1 MGTHSLNDIV
11 GESSPR
17 FLFMETNITLKDKN
31 TFRVG
36 GLARYYSFINSRKEL
51 EETLLFAKKEN
62 LPVFVIGEGS
72 NLLISDNVFEGVVIK
87 LNLKEVKKEGNFFRV
102 QAGVLLREL
111 VLKAKEFN
119 LGGLEW
125 AVGIPGTLGG
135 AIFGNAGAHKHSISE
150 LIKEVEVFDGEKT
163 RILKKEACEF
173 DYRESVF
180 KKNPNFI
187 ILSAIL
193 ELKEGVSEEL
203 MKEYLTK
210 RKLVKG
216 FSIGSIFKNPEG
228 HFAGKLIEDCGLKGK
243 RIGDA
248 MISEEHANWIINLG
262 NAKSEDI
269 EKLISL
275 IKKKVKEKFN
285 VELVEEIRRF

>member
-1 MGTHSLNDIV
+1 
-11 GESSPR
+11 
-17 FLFMETNITLKDKN
+17 METNITLKDKN

-203 MKEYLTK
+203 MKEYLAK

>member
-1 MGTHSLNDIV
+1 
-11 GESSPR
+11 
-17 FLFMETNITLKDKN
+17 METNITLKDKN

-173 DYRESVF
+173 DYRESIF
-180 KKNPNFI
+180 KKNPNLI

-203 MKEYLTK
+203 MKEYLAK

>member
-1 MGTHSLNDIV
+1 
-11 GESSPR
+11 
-17 FLFMETNITLKDKN
+17 METNITLKDKN

-36 GLARYYSFINSRKEL
+36 GLARYYSFVNSKKEL
-51 EETLLFAKKEN
+51 EETLLFAKKEK

-87 LNLKEVKKEGNFFRV
+87 LNLKEMKKEGNFFRV

-203 MKEYLTK
+203 MKEYLAK

>member
-1 MGTHSLNDIV
+1 
-11 GESSPR
+11 
-17 FLFMETNITLKDKN
+17 MERNITLKDKN

-36 GLARYYSFINSRKEL
+36 GLARYYSFVSSRKEL

-187 ILSAIL
+187 ILSAVL
-193 ELKEGVSEEL
+193 EFKEGVSEES
-203 MKEYLTK
+203 MKEYLAK

>member
-1 MGTHSLNDIV
+1 
-11 GESSPR
+11 
-17 FLFMETNITLKDKN
+17 METNITLKDKN

-36 GLARYYSFINSRKEL
+36 GLARYYSFVNSKKEL
-51 EETLLFAKKEN
+51 EETLLFAKKEK

-163 RILKKEACEF
+163 KTLKKEACEF

-203 MKEYLTK
+203 MKEYLAK

-262 NAKSEDI
+262 KAKSEDI

>member
-1 MGTHSLNDIV
+1 
-11 GESSPR
+11 
-17 FLFMETNITLKDKN
+17 METNITLKDKN

-36 GLARYYSFINSRKEL
+36 GLARYYSFVNSKKEL
-51 EETLLFAKKEN
+51 EETLLFAKKEK

-163 RILKKEACEF
+163 KTLKKEACGF
-173 DYRESVF
+173 DYRESIF

-203 MKEYLTK
+203 MKEYLAK

-262 NAKSEDI
+262 KAKSEDI

>member
-1 MGTHSLNDIV
+1 
-11 GESSPR
+11 
-17 FLFMETNITLKDKN
+17 METNITLKDKN

-36 GLARYYSFINSRKEL
+36 GLARYYSFVNSRKEL

-163 RILKKEACEF
+163 KTLKKEACGF
-173 DYRESVF
+173 DYRESIF

-203 MKEYLTK
+203 MKEYLAK

-262 NAKSEDI
+262 KAKSEDI

>member
-1 MGTHSLNDIV
+1 
-11 GESSPR
+11 
-17 FLFMETNITLKDKN
+17 METNITLKDKN

-36 GLARYYSFINSRKEL
+36 GLARYYSFVNSRKEL
-51 EETLLFAKKEN
+51 EETLLFAKKEK

-163 RILKKEACEF
+163 KTLKKEACEF

-203 MKEYLTK
+203 MKEYLAK

-262 NAKSEDI
+262 KAKSEDI

>member
-1 MGTHSLNDIV
+1 
-11 GESSPR
+11 
-17 FLFMETNITLKDKN
+17 MERNITLKDKN

-36 GLARYYSFINSRKEL
+36 GLARYYSFVSSRKEL

-72 NLLISDNVFEGVVIK
+72 NLSISDNVFEGVVIK
-87 LNLKEVKKEGNFFRV
+87 LNLKEIKKEGNLFYV
-102 QAGVLLREL
+102 EAGVLLREL
-111 VLKAKEFN
+111 VLKAKDFN

-150 LIKEVEVFDGEKT
+150 LIKEVEVFDGKDVK
-163 RILKKEACEF
+163 ILKKEACKF

-180 KKNPNFI
+180 KTNTNLI

-193 ELKEGVSEEL
+193 EFKEGVSEEL
-203 MKEYLTK
+203 MKEYLAK
-210 RKLVKG
+210 RKPVKG

-228 HFAGKLIEDCGLKGK
+228 LFAGKLIENCGLKGK

-275 IKKKVKEKFN
+275 IKKEVKEKFKID
-285 VELVEEIRRF
+285 LIEEIRRF